1 MKHPQ
6 SLAHADRLRALVRQG
21 RGYRHVDVRARGE
34 HLVIELLRDSEQ
46 REPIARATRLDART
60 YGLSFR
66 SHTGKWER
74 MPITG
79 DLEEIARALT
89 QELGAYLDPA
99 NL

>member
-1 MKHPQ
+1 MNPDG
-6 SLAHADRLRALVRQG
+6 LANAARLRALVRQG
-21 RGYRHVDVRARGE
+21 RGYRHVDVRVHGE
-34 HLVIELLRDSEQ
+34 HLVVELLRDRE

-66 SHTGKWER
+66 SHTGKWEK

-79 DLEEIARALT
+79 NLEEIARALT
-89 QELGAYLDPA
+89 EELGSYLDPA

>member
-1 MKHPQ
+1 MN
-6 SLAHADRLRALVRQG
+6 SAGLANAARLRALVRQG
-21 RGYRHVDVRARGE
+21 LGYRHVDVRARGE
-34 HLVIELLRDSEQ
+34 YLVIELLRDSE

-66 SHTGKWER
+66 THTGRWEK
-74 MPITG
+74 MPLTG

-89 QELGAYLDPA
+89 EELGAYLNPA